1 MTKKDLINYT
11 GTMQQLAYV
20 REYVVCEGRA
30 NGLRMVEVK
39 NGPLRFQAMADK
51 CLDISALEFAGINIS
66 FTSKPGLNGRN
77 PFDTHG
83 EEALRSIMGGLF
95 FTCGLQNIC
104 GPCETDGVEYPMH
117 GRIRTTPAEHLC
129 ADAFWEDGKYILQV
143 TGEMRESHLFGTNLV
158 LRRTIRTV
166 FGSNEIEITDV
177 VDNQSDEAA
186 DLMLMYHCN
195 FGYPFLAPGT
205 RLVLPTKKVTGRE
218 DWSQAHIDC
227 WQTASEPRAG
237 ETEYVYLH
245 ELASDEDGKSFAVIV
260 NDDLNLGIRLGFD
273 RKNQPYFMEWMSM
286 KTGDYVIGL
295 EPSNSSVYGRK
306 YHEAQ
311 GTMHKIAPHS
321 EEVFKLTFTV
331 LQGEEIARA
340 QKECEALK
348 NNQKETE
355 L

>member
-1 MTKKDLINYT
+1 MDRIDMLKYT
-11 GTMQQLAYV
+11 GTLQQLAYV
-20 REYVVCEGRA
+20 RNITVQEGRA
-30 NGLRMVEVK
+30 NGLRAVEVK
-39 NGPLRFQAMADK
+39 NGDLRFVALADK
-51 CLDISALEFAGINIS
+51 CLDVAELEYKGINIS

-77 PFDTHG
+77 HFDTHG

-129 ADAFWEDGKYILQV
+129 SDAYWDGENYVLEVK
-143 TGEMRESHLFGTNLV
+143 GEMRESHLFGTNLV
-158 LRRTIRTV
+158 LRRTIRSV
-166 FGSNEIEITDV
+166 FGSGKLEIIDEV
-177 VDNQSDEAA
+177 ENQTAEEA

-205 RLVLPTKKVTGRE
+205 RLVLPSKAVKGRE
-218 DWSQAHIDC
+218 EWSEAHLDC
-227 WQTASEPRAG
+227 WQAASEPKDG

-245 ELASDEDGKSFAVIV
+245 ELAEDANGNSFASIV
-260 NDDLNLGIRLGFD
+260 NDALGFGVRLDFD
-273 RKNQPYFMEWMSM
+273 RKVQPYFMEWMSM

-311 GTMHKIAPHS
+311 GTMHKIAP
-321 EEVFKLTFTV
+321 F
-331 LQGEEIARA
+331 A
-340 QKECEALK
+340 
-348 NNQKETE
+348 KETYRLSFTILKDAE
-355 L
+355 AIAQTEKDRAVLLGD